1 MPMDA
6 TDSKL
11 LKGMV
16 AFAVLGLTIYYYPFS
31 WPLESYKEQ
40 QNNLG
45 QTREVIAATTKPD
58 FEKHFSP
65 QSPRVWD
72 PEGSEM
78 DILPVDS
85 KVTIASRKQEYDAA
99 IASLR
104 KTINDL
110 QESSRMKFAPWTEVS
125 PEDPNPGHYF
135 TYKYEDL
142 RNALEKEARRN
153 GVEITDVNIGFKRFV
168 ESDNHT
174 MTRARANELLRELY
188 IAETIIHLAIK
199 AKSDQEGEERKKSL
213 KPEAFMRIREVTPQ
227 DSDTSGPVV
236 FTLNPR
242 FDPTI
247 KDPRDERFKKY
258 STKQYPHFIRQYP
271 VEILLQCDVNS
282 FMKFLQSVRTP
293 GQFLVIRKL
302 EIVSPFLAD
311 SQRDK
316 SDLVKILGDNPMN
329 ALDYKDEHIWARISA
344 AGMDFFEPVE
354 TKGVA
359 KADDDVPEMFRRPTK
374 GQHVDPQG
382 H

>member
-6 TDSKL
+6 TDTKL

-16 AFAVLGLTIYYYPFS
+16 AFAVLGLMVYYYPFS
-31 WPLESYKEQ
+31 WPLQSYKDQ
-40 QNNLG
+40 IDNLD
-45 QTREVIAATTKPD
+45 QTRQQIAETKKTHELY
-58 FEKHFSP
+58 FGP

-72 PEGSEM
+72 PEAPEM

-85 KVTIASRKQEYDAA
+85 KETMASRKLEFEAA
-99 IASLR
+99 IGKLR
-104 KTINDL
+104 KSINDL
-110 QESSRMKFAPWTEVS
+110 QESSRMKFAPWTDVPAE
-125 PEDPNPGHYF
+125 EANPGHYF
-135 TYKYEDL
+135 TYKWDRL
-142 RNALEKEARRN
+142 RLEMDKAARSA
-153 GVEITDVNIGFKRFV
+153 GVEIMDQDIGFSRFV
-168 ESDNHT
+168 RSDVHT
-174 MTRARANELLRELY
+174 MSRPRADELLRELY
-188 IAETIIHLAIK
+188 ITETIIRLAIK
-199 AKSDQEGEERKKSL
+199 AKSDQEQEERKKSL

-242 FDPTI
+242 FDPTV

-258 STKQYPHFIRQYP
+258 ITRQYPHFIRQYP

-282 FMKFLQSVRTP
+282 FMKFLQAVRTP

-302 EIVSPFLAD
+302 EIVSPFMAD

-344 AGMDFFEPVE
+344 AGMDFFEPVDA
-354 TKGVA
+354 KGVA
-359 KADDDVPEMFRRPTK
+359 SAGDEDTPEMFRKPAK
-374 GQHVDPQG
+374 GQHVEPSG